1 MKILKIATYDWKN
14 ASRDKRELST
24 YQEMGH
30 EIIVLCKGNDDDR
43 LREDS
48 VDGYNVLRLTTK
60 PLGNKCPTF
69 FNKIINLYTWVKCVI
84 KISPDVISGE
94 NIQGALVG
102 ALAKSIIKLKKVK
115 LIYDAHEFHI
125 YDAVESDIKRF
136 FLKVI
141 ERFILKSASF
151 TIVVNDSILN
161 GMKNIYKFNWNAVVV
176 MSMPLLATIDYSK
189 VKDIRDYYNSKINVN
204 GNRFIIEFHGYITKP
219 RNVEMLIELLTINNN
234 LSLVLIGEVV
244 GDSYKESLIK
254 LIEGYNLS
262 DRVLFIEPMAVDKLY
277 NYLNA
282 TDIGIVIYKN
292 TDTNYYFMSPNKFFE
307 NIQAENPM
315 LCSAYPE
322 LTKVIDKYKIGLT
335 VKEYDLYEI
344 NECIEKIRT
353 NKELYQQFKNNL
365 KKAKLDL
372 CWEKEKNKLI
382 EAFKEFIE
390 IKG

>member
-60 PLGNKCPTF
+60 PLGNKWPKF
-69 FNKIINLYTWVKCVI
+69 FNKIINLYTWVRYVI
-84 KISPDVISGE
+84 KIRPDVISGE

-102 ALAKSIIKLKKVK
+102 ALAKSIIKSKKVK

-141 ERFILKSASF
+141 ERFILKNACF

-176 MSMPLLATIDYSK
+176 MSMPLLSTIDCSK
-189 VKDIRDYYNSKINVN
+189 VKDIRDYYNSKINLN

-219 RNVEMLIELLTINNN
+219 RNVEILLELLIINKN

-244 GDSYKESLIK
+244 GDGYKELLMKQIK
-254 LIEGYNLS
+254 EYKLV
-262 DRVLFIEPMAVDKLY
+262 DRVLFIEPMDVSKLY

-282 TDIGIVIYKN
+282 TDLGVVIYKN
-292 TDTNYYFMSPNKFFE
+292 TDANYYYMSPNKFFE
-307 NIQAENPM
+307 NIQAENPI

-322 LTKVIDKYKIGLT
+322 LTKVIDEYKIGLT
-335 VKEYDLYEI
+335 VKEYNLYEI
-344 NECIEKIRT
+344 NECIEKMRT
-353 NKELYQQFKNNL
+353 NKELYQQFKDNL

-372 CWEKEKNKLI
+372 CWEKEKNKLV
-382 EAFKEFIE
+382 EAFNEYIE
-390 IKG
+390 TKG

>member
-1 MKILKIATYDWKN
+1 MKILKIATYNWKN

-69 FNKIINLYTWVKCVI
+69 LNKIVNLYKWVKCVI
-84 KISPDVISGE
+84 KIRPDVISGE

-102 ALAKSIIKLKKVK
+102 ALAKSIIKSKKVK

-125 YDAVESDIKRF
+125 YDAVESEIKRF
-136 FLKVI
+136 FLKII
-141 ERFILKSASF
+141 ERFILKNSNL
-151 TIVVNDSILN
+151 TIVVNNSILN
-161 GMKNIYKFNWNAVVV
+161 EMKKIYNFEWNAVVV
-176 MSMPLLATIDYSK
+176 MSMPLMSSIDDLK
-189 VKDIRDYYNSKINVN
+189 VLEIRKYYNSKINKN
-204 GNRFIIEFHGYITKP
+204 NDKFIIEFHGYITKP
-219 RNVEMLIELLTINNN
+219 RNVEMLIELLTINKN

-244 GDSYKESLIK
+244 GDGYKELLMKQIK
-254 LIEGYNLS
+254 EYKLV
-262 DRVLFIEPMAVDKLY
+262 DRVLFIEPMDVSKLY

-282 TDIGIVIYKN
+282 TDLGVVIYKN
-292 TDTNYYFMSPNKFFE
+292 TDANYYYMSPNKFFE
-307 NIQAENPM
+307 NIQAENPI

-322 LTKVIDKYKIGLT
+322 LTKVIDEYKIGLT
-335 VKEYDLYEI
+335 VKEYNLYEI

-365 KKAKLDL
+365 KKAKLNL
-372 CWEKEKNKLI
+372 CWEKERSKLV
-382 EAFKEFIE
+382 EAFNTFI
-390 IKG
+390 IR